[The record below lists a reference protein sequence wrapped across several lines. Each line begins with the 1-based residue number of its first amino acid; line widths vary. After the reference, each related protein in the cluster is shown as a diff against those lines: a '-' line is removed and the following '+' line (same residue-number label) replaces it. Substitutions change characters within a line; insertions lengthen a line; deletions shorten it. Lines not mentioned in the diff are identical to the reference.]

1 MNDFPFQDPFHYIRI
16 QATPI
21 NLADNMARVSLKNIV
36 GKKNEINAAVLSLMS
51 HLNEPTWI
59 EDEQGKLLLG
69 NAGEG
74 STSSF
79 PVNLD
84 TEIIG
89 WVKGDEKAVMIANL
103 LAYLAGKEAEKKKL
117 GTEVLNLYQELNVIY
132 NFSEKLTQ
140 TIDPDVIAQ
149 LTLEQAIHSI
159 PSHSGVLVLWNE
171 EKKQLLI
178 PAKSGEQL
186 FNEERL
192 RGNPNILLKIGLSG
206 QSEIITDL
214 SLLKEKGIIED
225 NVHSLIYAAMKVKHR
240 IMGAIIL
247 AGKEV
252 EQYAA
257 AHLKL
262 LVTLALQSSTAI
274 ESAMLYEKNIREA
287 REREEAI
294 LRIHEV
300 TKKFVPNEF
309 IRSLGKETL
318 TDVKLGDQVEKIVTV
333 LFTDIRDFTTLS
345 EKMTPEENFRF
356 VSSFNARL
364 GPVIRSNNGFINQYL
379 GDSIMAI
386 FPENPEDA
394 LRAAVGMQKAVHELN
409 EERKSMGLA
418 PIRAGIG
425 MHTGSL
431 IMGITGDEHR
441 MDAAT
446 ISDTVNTAARIESL
460 TKYYRSPLLLSDHT
474 LQYLNG
480 QNKFHF
486 RHLGGVRLKGKNN
499 LLTIIECINGFDD
512 RQFERKLQT
521 LSLFNEAMTSYHDQQ
536 FENALQIFQNILT
549 QDPDDLT
556 AIHFLEKTK
565 KYLRE
570 GVPNNWTGAE
580 EMVSK

>member
-1 MNDFPFQDPFHYIRI
+1 
-16 QATPI
+16 
-21 NLADNMARVSLKNIV
+21 MAKVSLKNIIS
-36 GKKNEINAAVLSLMS
+36 KKNEINIAVLALMS
-51 HLNEPTWI
+51 QLNEETWI
-59 EDEQGKLLLG
+59 EDENGKLLLG
-69 NAGEG
+69 TVHET
-74 STSSF
+74 SRSSF
-79 PVNLD
+79 PIDLD
-84 TEIIG
+84 NEIIG
-89 WVKGDEKAVMIANL
+89 WVKGDEHSVMIANL
-103 LAYLAGKEAEKKKL
+103 LAYLAKKEAEKKKL

-132 NFSEKLTQ
+132 NFSEKLTE
-140 TIDPDVIAQ
+140 TIDPDIIAQ
-149 LTLEQAIHSI
+149 LTLEQAVHSI
-159 PSHSGVLVLWNE
+159 PSHSGVIVLWNE
-171 EKKQLLI
+171 EKKQLTI

-186 FNEERL
+186 FNEEQL
-192 RGNPNILLKIGLSG
+192 RNNPGILLKIGLSG

-214 SLLKEKGIIED
+214 SLLKEKGIIEND
-225 NVHSLIYAAMKVKHR
+225 VHSLIYAAMKVKHR

-252 EQYAA
+252 EQYSA

-318 TDVKLGDQVEKIVTV
+318 TDVRLGDQVEKIVTV

-345 EKMTPEENFRF
+345 EKMTPEENFKF

-364 GPVIRSNNGFINQYL
+364 GPIIRANNGFINQYL

-386 FPENPEDA
+386 FPEDPEDA
-394 LRAAVGMQKAVHELN
+394 LHAAVGMQKAVHELN
-409 EERKSMGLA
+409 KERKENGLP

-431 IMGITGDEHR
+431 IMGITGDEFR

-460 TKYYRSPLLLSDHT
+460 TKYYKSPLLLTDHT

-480 QNKFHF
+480 QNNFHF
-486 RHLGGVRLKGKNN
+486 RHLGSVKLKGKNN
-499 LLTIIECINGFDD
+499 LLSIIECINGFDEL
-512 RQFERKLQT
+512 QFERKLRT
-521 LSLFNEAMTSYHDQQ
+521 LALFKDAMSSYHDQQ
-536 FENALQIFQNILT
+536 FENALQIFQTILA

-556 AIHFLEKTK
+556 AIYFLDNTK

-570 GVPNNWTGAE
+570 GIPKNWTGAE

>member
-1 MNDFPFQDPFHYIRI
+1 
-16 QATPI
+16 
-21 NLADNMARVSLKNIV
+21 MARVSLKNIV
-36 GKKNEINAAVLSLMS
+36 GKKNEVSAVVLALMS
-51 HLNEPTWI
+51 QLTKETWV
-59 EDEQGKLLLG
+59 EDESGKVLLG
-69 NAGEG
+69 DPVE
-74 STSSF
+74 TPKSSF
-79 PVNLD
+79 PLKLD
-84 TEIIG
+84 DEIIG
-89 WVKGDEKAVMIANL
+89 WVKGDEKAFMIANL
-103 LAYLAGKEAEKKKL
+103 IVYLAQKEAEKKKL

-132 NFSEKLTQ
+132 NFSEQLTQ
-140 TIDPDVIAQ
+140 TIEPDVIAQ

-159 PSHSGVLVLWNE
+159 PSHSGVIVLWNE
-171 EKKQLLI
+171 EQKQLTI
-178 PAKSGEQL
+178 PSKAGESL

-192 RGNPNILLKIGLSG
+192 RSNPGLLLKIGLSG
-206 QSEIITDL
+206 QSEIINDI
-214 SLLKEKGIIED
+214 SVLKEKGIIEND
-225 NVHSLIYAAMKVKHR
+225 VHSLIYAAMKVKHR

-247 AGKEV
+247 AGKNA
-252 EQYAA
+252 EQYSA

-287 REREEAI
+287 REREEAM

-300 TKKFVPNEF
+300 TKKFVPHEF

-345 EKMTPEENFRF
+345 EKMTPEENFKF

-409 EERKSMGLA
+409 KERKEVGLSS
-418 PIRAGIG
+418 IRAGIG

-431 IMGITGDEHR
+431 IMGITGDEFR

-460 TKYYRSPLLLSDHT
+460 TKYYRSPLLLSDRT
-474 LQYLNG
+474 LQYLNE
-480 QNKFHF
+480 QNNFHF
-486 RHLGGVRLKGKNN
+486 RHLGSVRLKGKNN
-499 LLTIIECINGFDD
+499 LLSIIECINGFDEL
-512 RQFERKLQT
+512 QFERKLKT
-521 LSLFNEAMTSYHDQQ
+521 LSLFNDAMSSYHDQQ
-536 FENALQIFQNILT
+536 FENALQIFQTILT
-549 QDPDDLT
+549 KDPDDLT
-556 AIHFLEKTK
+556 AIYFLDNTK

-570 GVPNNWTGAE
+570 GIPKNWTGAE